1 MSERFGLIR
10 GQSPED
16 ACARYSLY
24 TLNSGFPATVVW
36 SPDPADQGACLAL
49 LRRDADTGDWFLRFS
64 WRAPDV
70 HVNA

>member
-10 GQSPED
+10 GHSPED

-24 TLNSGFPATVVW
+24 TLKTGFTAALIW
-36 SPDPADQGACLAL
+36 SPEPTDKGACLAR

-70 HVNA
+70 HVSA